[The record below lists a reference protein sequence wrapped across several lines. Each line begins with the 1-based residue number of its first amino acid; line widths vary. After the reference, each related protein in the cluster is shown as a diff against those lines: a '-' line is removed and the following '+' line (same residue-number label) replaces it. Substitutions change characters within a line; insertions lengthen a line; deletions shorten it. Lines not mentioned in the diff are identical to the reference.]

1 MDPQSQQQLASLQRR
16 RAVLDALM
24 GQSLQPRQTQ
34 FAGRLAVPVTP
45 LQGLTQIASA
55 FLAKRGSDKLD
66 KQESDITSGYQ
77 SKVADAY
84 KRIAAA
90 MNPQQQQ
97 PQPQMPAMSDPAN
110 FPGIDPSLLTVPEG
124 VGRRMT
130 EIPGGGFYGNA
141 PNVPND
147 MAIQPRPIA
156 ENEAPPVDVTAS
168 RQQPAQPQQRMTLEK
183 YLERVTAVSQETGI
197 PVQTLMDSPIVK
209 AQIEALQKQAEPF
222 TLGEG
227 QKRFMGGQVV
237 AEGGAKL
244 TDIEQLATG
253 YQRAMEAR
261 DFATARAIEAE
272 MASKGLSNI
281 MKDEYTGKVY
291 AMKGNELVQ
300 LGSLTPKPEG
310 TTEVYDPSSPSQTR
324 LVKQSEAIGKPGAAK
339 VKATNVTTNVNTGDS
354 LTPGQ
359 KKVDEEYA
367 KEFVAWDAQGGYAD
381 TQKGLEQLRSARES
395 LASQNVTGPVTGS
408 IPDAVNQFVNP
419 RAIAVR
425 EEVEEVVQRNLRLV
439 LGPQFTEKEGER
451 LIKRSYNPNLSEQE
465 NMVRLD
471 RLIRSIEEAAKAK
484 QEAADYFREHG
495 TLRGWSGRLPTLSD
509 LERAVDGNTD
519 PNIKILRREGG

>member
-1 MDPQSQQQLASLQRR
+1 MDPQSQAQLQSLQRR

-34 FAGRLAVPVTP
+34 FAGRLAVPVSP

-55 FLAKRGSDKLD
+55 FLAKRGSDRLD
-66 KQESDITSGYQ
+66 KQESEINAGYQ
-77 SKVADAY
+77 NRLSDAY
-84 KRIAAA
+84 KRIAGAL
-90 MNPQQQQ
+90 NPQ
-97 PQPQMPAMSDPAN
+97 PQPQAQTPQLPDPAS
-110 FPGIDPSLLTVPEG
+110 FPGVDPSLLSVPEG
-124 VGRRMT
+124 VGHRMT
-130 EIPGGGFYGNA
+130 QIPGGGFYGNA
-141 PNVPND
+141 PSVPND
-147 MAIQPRPIA
+147 QAIQPTPIGQFDVPPV
-156 ENEAPPVDVTAS
+156 EVNAPPV
-168 RQQPAQPQQRMTLEK
+168 QPQQQPQRMDLPG
-183 YLERVTAVSQETGI
+183 YLQRVSEVSRETGI
-197 PVQTLMDSPIVK
+197 PLETLMASPVVK
-209 AQIEALQKQAEPF
+209 AQIESLQKQAEPF

-227 QKRFMGGQVV
+227 QKRFIGGDVVAQGGQ
-237 AEGGAKL
+237 KL
-244 TDIEQLATG
+244 TDIEQLAAG
-253 YQRAMEAR
+253 YQRAMESK

-272 MASKGLSNI
+272 MASKGLYNI

-291 AMKGNELVQ
+291 AMKGNELIQ
-300 LGSLTPKPEG
+300 LGSLTPKPEE
-310 TTEVYDPSSPSQTR
+310 TKEIFDETSPSQTR
-324 LVKQSEAIGKPGAAK
+324 LVRQSEAIGKPGAAK

-439 LGPQFTEKEGER
+439 LGAQFTEKEGER